1 MRNTSPLA
9 LLLNV
14 GHALDHLFL
23 LIFATA
29 VGSIA
34 AGWGMGWNDLMPYT
48 MGAFVMFGGSAP
60 CRPASSATSG
70 GGAR

>member
-1 MRNTSPLA
+1 MPFFPS

-29 VGSIA
+29 VSAIA
-34 AGWGMGWNDLMPYT
+34 LDFGVGRWE
-48 MGAFVMFGGSAP
+48 GADQSNGFVGKSL
-60 CRPASSATSG
+60 RQRSG
-70 GGAR
+70 G